1 MTDIW
6 ATRKTLIQRVRDK
19 HDHESWEE
27 FVDVYKQF
35 LYVVVRNLNL
45 NHHDTEEIV
54 QEVFL
59 KTWNHLE
66 KFDYQPGKGKFRH
79 WLSRIA
85 KNTVVDFARKR
96 KAQANRVEKASN
108 NADSPFSHNGI
119 SSPDIESF
127 VEQEWIKFITERAFE
142 KLSETTSPK
151 EIETFHLFAKG
162 KSVTEISETLG
173 IAESSVYVYKKRIQE
188 KLQKE
193 IKNLEYDLG

>member
-66 KFDYQPGKGKFRH
+66 NLIINQVKENFVIGYPVLPKTR
-79 WLSRIA
+79 LSILLANVKLKR
-85 KNTVVDFARKR
+85 TV
-96 KAQANRVEKASN
+96 
-108 NADSPFSHNGI
+108 
-119 SSPDIESF
+119 
-127 VEQEWIKFITERAFE
+127 
-142 KLSETTSPK
+142 
-151 EIETFHLFAKG
+151 
-162 KSVTEISETLG
+162 
-173 IAESSVYVYKKRIQE
+173 
-188 KLQKE
+188 
-193 IKNLEYDLG
+193 